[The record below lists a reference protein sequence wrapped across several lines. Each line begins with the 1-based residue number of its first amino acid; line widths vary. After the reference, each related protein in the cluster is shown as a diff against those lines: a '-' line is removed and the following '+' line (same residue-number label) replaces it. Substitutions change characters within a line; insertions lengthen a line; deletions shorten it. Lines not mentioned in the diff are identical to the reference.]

1 MRANRRNKDSNLLK
15 WIDVLDLLLTFSN
28 EELNQDIK
36 AYDESY
42 MEPKYVSVIH
52 KADRNI
58 KDDDGDIVIKK
69 GNRVIKLH

>member
-1 MRANRRNKDSNLLK
+1 MRANRRNEDSNLLK
-15 WIDVLDLLLTFSN
+15 WTDVLDLLLTFSN

-42 MEPKYVSVIH
+42 MQPKYVSVIH

-58 KDDDGDIVIKK
+58 KDDDGDKIKK
-69 GNRVIKLH
+69 KAIE